1 MAEVKWSP
9 TANRHLGNILSVISK
24 EAGGA
29 AALKW
34 NRRFL
39 KASRQLE
46 RFPEIGSPVEDLSV
60 PGFREQIVGPYRM
73 IYRFD
78 GLAIHMAFVLRADQD
93 LDRALIEAGL
103 RP

>member
-1 MAEVKWSP
+1 MADVIWSP
-9 TANRHLGNILSVISK
+9 TANRHLGTILSLISK

-46 RFPEIGSPVEDLSV
+46 QFPEIGSPVEDIAV

-73 IYRFD
+73 IYHFD
-78 GLAIHMAFVLRADQD
+78 GLAVQIAFVFRADQD
-93 LDRALIEAGL
+93 LDRALNDAGL
-103 RP
+103 IP

>member
-1 MAEVKWSP
+1 MADVLWSP
-9 TANRHLGNILSVISK
+9 TASRHLGTILSVISK
-24 EAGGA
+24 EAGAA

-46 RFPEIGSPVEDLSV
+46 KFPEIGSPIEDIVV

-73 IYRFD
+73 IYHFD
-78 GLAIHMAFVLRADQD
+78 GLAVQMAFVLRGDQD
-93 LDRALIEAGL
+93 LDRALTEAGFI
-103 RP
+103 P